1 MVKETIR
8 RLHGDILWEF
18 KGEGEH
24 PFPDSL
30 STGQNNR
37 SDYLSWEASCGIK
50 KYFLVGVF
58 VFNPVNSVSVYAHC
72 YFLPSYRKMVS
83 NTSYLLSMKWLF
95 DESKYK
101 KVIVKCTKK
110 DRQVK
115 GFCLKKGFSL
125 EGEIKQSAAH
135 KGLIVDELIFGI
147 TKDDFLGV
155 ENV

>member
-1 MVKETIR
+1 MITVSRVFDVTEIEKIIYHEKVIHLSTEGGIK
-8 RLHGDILWEF
+8 GDIDTNKDCWL
-18 KGEGEH
+18 G
-24 PFPDSL
+24 
-30 STGQNNR
+30 T
-37 SDYLSWEASCGIK
+37 YLKEL
-50 KYFLVGVF
+50 LVGVF

-83 NTSYLLSMKWLF
+83 NTSYMLSMKWLF